1 MVTNSNKAG
10 VAAAPPHELHVWKF
24 AESRATEIEGLHSII
39 ADRLDNNFQSQRN
52 KRRRTTGHDD
62 RVARKKLRK
71 RSKGGLGDGGKTDYV
86 KDERKVSRRVRRSV
100 ELKNNPPTGYGTSGD
115 GTKRL
120 RTHVWHAK
128 RFKMEK
134 LWGFYIP
141 LGLHGRYLSS

>member
-1 MVTNSNKAG
+1 MVTNGKAG
-10 VAAAPPHELHVWKF
+10 ESAAPPHELNVWKF
-24 AESRATEIEGLHSII
+24 AESRAPELEGLHSIV

-52 KRRRTTGHDD
+52 KRRRTTGHDN
-62 RVARKKLRK
+62 RVAKKKFRK
-71 RSKGGLGDGGKTDYV
+71 RRVGLGDMGKTDSMRE
-86 KDERKVSRRVRRSV
+86 DEKKISRRVRRNI
-100 ELKNNPPTGYGTSGD
+100 ELKKNPPSGYSTSGD

-141 LGLHGRYLSS
+141 LGLHGR

>member
-10 VAAAPPHELHVWKF
+10 VSAAPPHELHVWKF
-24 AESRATEIEGLHSII
+24 AESRAPEIEGLHSII

-62 RVARKKLRK
+62 RVARKKFRK
-71 RSKGGLGDGGKTDYV
+71 RSKDGLGHAGKIDSMR
-86 KDERKVSRRVRRSV
+86 KDEKKVSRRVRRNV
-100 ELKNNPPTGYGTSGD
+100 ELKKNPPTGYGTSGD

-141 LGLHGRYLSS
+141 LGLHGR